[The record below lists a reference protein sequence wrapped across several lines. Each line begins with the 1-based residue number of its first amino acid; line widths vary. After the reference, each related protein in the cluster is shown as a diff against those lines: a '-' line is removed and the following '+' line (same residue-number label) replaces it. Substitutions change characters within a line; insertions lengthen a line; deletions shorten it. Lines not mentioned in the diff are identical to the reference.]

1 MESLMDNVIS
11 SVSGLIDTWGPFIGI
26 IVIILE
32 SMIPIIPLAAFIVLN
47 IVVYGPVWGYIISW
61 AATVIGCMLSFILFR
76 KYLHKYIYHKLGKK
90 KQYQKLMKWISNVK
104 FSYLVLLVA
113 MPFTPAFAVNISAG
127 LSNISKKKFFFAILI
142 GKPFMIYFWGYVGH
156 NLIEIFT
163 NPRAFLDVAGLLLG
177 AYLVSMIVDKKLK
190 IK

>member
-1 MESLMDNVIS
+1 MEVIINNIINFAYS
-11 SVSGLIDTWGPFIGI
+11 LIDTWGPFIGI

-32 SMIPIIPLAAFIVLN
+32 SIIPIIPLAAFIVLN
-47 IVVYGPVWGYIISW
+47 IHIYGPVLGYIISW
-61 AATVIGCMLSFILFR
+61 GATVVGCMFSFILFR
-76 KYLHKYIYHKLGKK
+76 KYFHNYVNKKLGKK
-90 KQYQKLMKWISNVK
+90 KQYQKLIKWISKVK
-104 FSYLVLLVA
+104 FSYLVLVIA

-127 LSNISKKKFFFAILI
+127 LSDITKKKFFFALLV

-156 NLIEIFT
+156 NLIEMLT

-177 AYLVSMIVDKKLK
+177 AYLLSVIVDKKLK